1 MDVRCGRCGTE
12 YEFDDALIS
21 ERGTTV
27 KCTNC
32 GYQFKVFPDAA
43 ATAPERWIVRTLG
56 GRELVYTTL
65 RDLQRGIARGE
76 VSANDLLSR
85 GDRAPRPLASIAELE
100 PFLRD
105 AGSTTRRVPRT
116 LHGVAP
122 AANSAKGG
130 DGPPSLDGWSA
141 HSDAAAVHPAGTST
155 LPISE
160 QRVVTAAP
168 SASGT
173 PAALT
178 QAAAAP
184 AADASAKVAP
194 NSTLPIEPA
203 PAGPAP
209 QQASTTAPSRGPE
222 APEPPA
228 SAAFDKPWPAE
239 RVDDRTAQN
248 LEQARALLQHDE
260 QTDPHYTQMPAARQA
275 RSRWLVF
282 VVVVAA
288 GGLLAATVGKRYLER
303 YATTT
308 SSPAAEADPKV
319 SELLAEGQRLLAKG
333 ELEAAKEALSKATAL
348 SEKDP
353 GVLTSLAQL
362 HVLEADVVWLKLK
375 LLDPDDKLAI
385 ERAEQELASRSA
397 RAARA
402 VAKVSTVAPGEPS
415 TQRLNINLQR
425 ISGKTDQARSQ
436 VGAISRDANL
446 AENAYALAALDMA
459 EQSPVWSSII
469 HRLRSAAVSEGG
481 IGQARAALVYAL
493 TRAGQT
499 SAAQTELEKLAKLEP
514 TSPLVFDLK
523 AYVNRHAEETGEP
536 GPETDQATE
545 AIAPD
550 RTASDS
556 NERSTDETP
565 RGGDFRVQLKQA
577 YSALGRRDLD
587 KAERLY
593 RSVLD
598 RHPGNTEALAGLA
611 EVANQRND
619 RTRANELYAQVLE
632 KNPSYLPALMANA
645 DQKWASGDKQGALK
659 LYRRILDQAGAQS
672 SYGQRAAARIA
683 QANSEAMADE
693 APSQSA
699 AKPPTEGSQE
709 PEAAPDK
716 PDVEEPHIDTTDL
729 PELNQ

>member
-56 GRELVYTTL
+56 GQELVYTTL

-130 DGPPSLDGWSA
+130 DGPPSLDAWSA
-141 HSDAAAVHPAGTST
+141 RSDAPSATHPPVTST
-155 LPISE
+155 LPITDQPS
-160 QRVVTAAP
+160 VPAP
-168 SASGT
+168 TSTLSVE
-173 PAALT
+173 PIPM
-178 QAAAAP
+178 AAP
-184 AADASAKVAP
+184 ASAQRV
-194 NSTLPIEPA
+194 
-203 PAGPAP
+203 
-209 QQASTTAPSRGPE
+209 
-222 APEPPA
+222 APEPAMTAPLPRDEAPRPA
-228 SAAFDKPWPAE
+228 SSPLPNPPSSSTFEKAWPAE
-239 RVDDRTAQN
+239 GSEDQAAKN
-248 LEQARALLQHDE
+248 LQQARALLQHDD
-260 QTDPHYTQMPAARQA
+260 QTDPHYAQAPIGRHA

-288 GGLLAATVGKRYLER
+288 GGLLAATVGRRYLER
-303 YATTT
+303 YVTPT
-308 SSPAAEADPKV
+308 SSSSTRSDPRV
-319 SELLAEGQRLLAKG
+319 SELLMEGQRLMAKG
-333 ELEAAKEALSKATAL
+333 ELEGAKEALAKATVLAD
-348 SEKDP
+348 KDP
-353 GVLTSLAQL
+353 GVLTALAQL

-375 LLDPDDKLAI
+375 LLDPGDELAV
-385 ERAEQELASRSA
+385 ERAQKELKSRGE

-402 VAKVSTVAPGEPS
+402 VEHVSSVAPGEP
-415 TQRLNINLQR
+415 TTLRLKINLQR
-425 ISGKTDQARSQ
+425 LSGKLGEARRQ

-469 HRLRSAAVSEGG
+469 HRLRSAAVSEGS
-481 IGQARAALVYAL
+481 IGQARTALVYAL
-493 TRAGQT
+493 LQAGQT
-499 SAAQTELEKLAKLEP
+499 SAAQTELDKLTKLEP
-514 TSPLVFDLK
+514 APPLLFDLK
-523 AYVNRHAEETGEP
+523 AYASRHSEASVESEA
-536 GPETDQATE
+536 ETDASPDSPPDSDARSATE
-545 AIAPD
+545 A
-550 RTASDS
+550 T
-556 NERSTDETP
+556 
-565 RGGDFRVQLKQA
+565 RGGDFRAQLKQA
-577 YSALGRRDLD
+577 YAALERRELD

-598 RHPGNTEALAGLA
+598 RQPGNTEALAGLA

-619 RTRANELYAQVLE
+619 KTRASELYAQVLE

-645 DQKWASGDKQGALK
+645 DQKWAAGDKQEALR
-659 LYRRILDQAGAQS
+659 LYRRILDQAGAGS
-672 SYGQRAAARIA
+672 NYGQRAAARIA
-683 QANSEAMADE
+683 EANRESAASEGPSTEPKPQDE
-693 APSQSA
+693 APRQ
-699 AKPPTEGSQE
+699 PE
-709 PEAAPDK
+709 PEPNSK
-716 PDVEEPHIDTTDL
+716 PSVDETPHIDTTDL
-729 PELNQ
+729 PEYHQ